1 MNRLVNISLVSI
13 TAIAFS
19 ACASFSANLSSV
31 KGIDVEKVC
40 SVQNNGIENVIQT
53 AEKYNEIAKRNE
65 LEFRRLGV
73 NNSDLIISVKE
84 AIKTGA
90 NEVNPKDFKSK
101 ASKTKLPV
109 EFAAHRAC
117 KFAISALTQANEAK
131 TTWRLAVPGDGYEY

>member
-19 ACASFSANLSSV
+19 ACASSSANLSSV

-40 SVQNNGIENVIQT
+40 SVQNNGIESVIQT